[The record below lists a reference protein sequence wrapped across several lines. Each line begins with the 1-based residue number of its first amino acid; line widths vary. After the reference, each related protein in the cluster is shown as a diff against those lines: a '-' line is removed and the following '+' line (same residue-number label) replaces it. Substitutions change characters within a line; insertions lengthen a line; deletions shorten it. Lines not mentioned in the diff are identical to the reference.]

1 MWLMRERK
9 LSYNI
14 IRTTYTQIRSSHT
27 KYTYVQP
34 TYSALPTSLRLRNSD
49 RKLSTFER
57 IDKRRASVFCVGR
70 ARSNHL
76 RSPITA
82 QDVGGGRRCLASASR
97 IRVSR
102 IAARHG
108 LTYIQRLIT
117 DATGVVDT
125 INPPERLVDGGI
137 RNCIPLKYIL
147 CHFLFLCSKLTYVYG
162 WYTYM
167 YLYLF
172 EMCQVRRYFHEKFSF
187 IQRFNF
193 F

>member
-1 MWLMRERK
+1 M
-9 LSYNI
+9 
-14 IRTTYTQIRSSHT
+14 
-27 KYTYVQP
+27 
-34 TYSALPTSLRLRNSD
+34 
-49 RKLSTFER
+49 
-57 IDKRRASVFCVGR
+57 FCVGR

-125 INPPERLVDGGI
+125 INPPERLVDGEI

-147 CHFLFLCSKLTYVYG
+147 CHLYFYVVNSRMYMDGIHICIYIFSKCVRLEDIFTKNFHLFRGLIFFDSCQYV
-162 WYTYM
+162 
-167 YLYLF
+167 
-172 EMCQVRRYFHEKFSF
+172 
-187 IQRFNF
+187 
-193 F
+193 